1 MFYLFDFNKHLII
14 IGTDKMHYG
23 GIYMNRPNAPWLKF
37 FGDIPE
43 TIEYPQ
49 GSMYEA
55 IKYAYDNNLY
65 NNAKNDAYVFQGKS
79 TSHKQFFDKIDAV
92 AKAFT
97 AIGITAGDKVTIC
110 MPNAP
115 QGVDAFYA
123 LNRIS
128 AVPAMI
134 HPLSA
139 AGEITFYIENS
150 QSKAIVVLDM
160 FYEKVLEALKDV
172 ERPVKVIVARIKDEL
187 PFPLNLLYPLTVKD
201 KPAPLPA
208 DNSDVISWADFIAG
222 GKAVKSLPETFPSK
236 DDTAVILFSGGTTG
250 TSKGIELTNMNMNA
264 LGYQV
269 SNAAGFSMENLRM
282 FSVMPLFHGFGLG
295 VGVHTAMVCSATCI
309 LIPQFTIKTYAKDVL
324 KYKPNVIVGVPTLYE
339 ALLRSDGFDG
349 ADLSFLKGVFCG
361 GDSLS
366 VELKKKVDK
375 FLTDH
380 KAKVQIREGYGTTEC
395 VTASCLTP
403 FDFFREGSIG
413 IPFPDTYYQ
422 VVDPKNDTEVP
433 YGTEGEICICGPTV
447 MKGYLDNAAETAST
461 LRTHADGNV
470 WLHTG
475 DLGTMDEDGF
485 IYYKQRLKRL
495 IIVSGFNVYPSQVE
509 NTIDAHPDVLLSC
522 AIGIPDPYKMH
533 KVKAFVV
540 LRPGVE
546 PSDKIKEEILEH
558 CRKNI
563 SKYAM
568 PREIEFRSELPKTL
582 VGKVAYRQLEEE
594 EEAKLKAQE
603 NE

>member
-1 MFYLFDFNKHLII
+1 
-14 IGTDKMHYG
+14 
-23 GIYMNRPNAPWLKF
+23 MNQPNAPWLKF
-37 FGDIPE
+37 YGDKIPE

-55 IKYAYDNNLY
+55 VKYAYENHLY
-65 NNAKNDAYVFQGKS
+65 GNAYSNAAYEFQGKK
-79 TSHKQFFDKIDAV
+79 TSYKQFFSKIDKV

-97 AIGITAGDKVTIC
+97 AIGIEKGDTVTVC

-115 QGVDAFYA
+115 QGIDSFYA
-123 LNRIS
+123 LNRIG

-139 AGEITFYIENS
+139 AGEINFYVTHTK
-150 QSKAIVVLDM
+150 SKAILVLDM
-160 FYEKVLEALKDV
+160 FYEKVADALKSVDY
-172 ERPVKVIVARIKDEL
+172 PVKIIVARIKDEL
-187 PFPLNLLYPLTVKD
+187 PFPLNLLYPLTVKE
-201 KPAPLPA
+201 KPDPLPK
-208 DNSDVISWADFIAG
+208 DNENIISWNSFLSG
-222 GKAVKSLPETFPSK
+222 GKAVDSLPDEYPDK

-250 TSKGIELTNMNMNA
+250 VSKGIELTNLNMNA
-264 LGYQV
+264 LGYEV
-269 SNAAGFSMENLRM
+269 ANSAGFTMAGLRM

-295 VGVHTAMVCSATCI
+295 VGIHTALCAGGTCI
-309 LIPQFTIKTYAKDVL
+309 LIPQFTIKTYARDVK
-324 KYKPNVIVGVPTLYE
+324 KYKPGVIVGVPTLFE

-349 ADLSFLKGVFCG
+349 ADLSFLNGVFCG

-366 VELKKKVDK
+366 VELKKKVDS
-375 FLTDH
+375 FLKEH
-380 KAKVQIREGYGTTEC
+380 NASVQIREGYGTTEC

-403 FDFFREGSIG
+403 YDFFREGSIG
-413 IPFPDTYYQ
+413 IPLPDVYYQ
-422 VVDPKNDTEVP
+422 IVDPKTDTEVP

-447 MKGYLDNAAETAST
+447 MKGYLNNAQETAST
-461 LRTHADGNV
+461 LRTHKDGIK

-546 PSDKIKEEILEH
+546 PNDKIRDEILEH

-563 SKYAM
+563 SKHAM
-568 PREIEFRSELPKTL
+568 PREIEFRTELPKTL

-594 EEAKLKAQE
+594 EEAKLQAQKDNEE
-603 NE
+603 NEKTKD